1 MRVQNLGHGVGL
13 RSQHYNRVL
22 DAPTSIDWFE
32 VISENFMIKG
42 GRPLQ
47 VLDQVRRD
55 YPVVLH
61 GVSLSIGSSDPLDKR
76 YLEALAKLIH
86 RVEPAWVSDHLCW
99 TGVGGHNAHDLLPLP
114 YTEEALL
121 HTVQRVIAV
130 QDFLGRQIA
139 LENVSTYLSFA
150 GSTLSEWEFL
160 AELAE
165 RADCG
170 ILLDVNN
177 IYVSAAN
184 HGFDAATYL
193 AGIPR
198 DRVWQIHLAGHTDHG
213 SHLLDTHS
221 RPVCDPVWSL
231 YRRALQ
237 RFGSVASLVEW
248 DEDIPAWEVLEA
260 ECERAKRESRY
271 VFGDSGQVA

>member
-1 MRVQNLGHGVGL
+1 M
-13 RSQHYNRVL
+13 
-22 DAPTSIDWFE
+22 
-32 VISENFMIKG
+32 ISRI
-42 GRPLQ
+42 
-47 VLDQVRRD
+47 
-55 YPVVLH
+55 
-61 GVSLSIGSSDPLDKR
+61 
-76 YLEALAKLIH
+76 
-86 RVEPAWVSDHLCW
+86 EPDWVSDHLCW

-121 HTVQRVIAV
+121 HTAQRVVEV
-130 QDFLGRQIA
+130 QDFLGRPIA
-139 LENVSTYLSFA
+139 LENTSTYLSFA
-150 GSTLSEWEFL
+150 GSTLKEWEFL

-184 HGFDAATYL
+184 HGFDAAEYL

-231 YRRALQ
+231 YRQALL
-237 RFGSVASLVEW
+237 RFGRVASLVEW
-248 DEDIPAWEVLEA
+248 DEDVPEWEVLEA
-260 ECERAKRESRY
+260 ESQRARRECRNAFLASD
-271 VFGDSGQVA
+271 GDLGEVN